1 MKSVIIAPLI
11 TERSMALVKQ
21 GKFSFR
27 VSKNATKD
35 AIKKAVKDTFSVD
48 VVSVDTVTQKGKTH
62 RVGVRR
68 VEKRLAPVKK
78 AVVTLKSGQKI
89 DIFDLGV

>member
-1 MKSVIIAPLI
+1 MKQVIISPII

-27 VSKNATKD
+27 VARNVDKQ
-35 AIKKAVKDTFSVD
+35 AIKKAIRDAFKVD
-48 VVSVDTVTQKGKTH
+48 VVSVETTTQKGKTQ
-62 RVGVRR
+62 RVGIRR
-68 VEKRLAPVKK
+68 VEKRLQPTKK
-78 AVVTLKSGQKI
+78 AVVTLKEGQKI